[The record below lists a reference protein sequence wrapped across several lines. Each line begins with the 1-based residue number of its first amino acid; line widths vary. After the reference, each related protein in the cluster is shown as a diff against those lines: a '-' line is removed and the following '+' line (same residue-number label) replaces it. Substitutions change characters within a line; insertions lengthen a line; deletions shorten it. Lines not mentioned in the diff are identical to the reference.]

1 MKKGVF
7 TVNYQMLD
15 YLDKIIAQD
24 LEGDSALLTKEG
36 VYSSDGQIVLNKIN
50 LMAGAYASKLA
61 DRIQEAD
68 MNLQEIV
75 AYLEQLQKQNQYM
88 GIYYFLLYLF
98 AALEMDIPY
107 LFMQLP
113 GHTQVLQYYMNEII
127 ADFKDCSSDHS
138 D

>member
-1 MKKGVF
+1 
-7 TVNYQMLD
+7 MLD
-15 YLDKIIAQD
+15 YLDKIVAQD

-36 VYSSDGQIVLNKIN
+36 ILSSNGQIVLNKIN
-50 LMAGAYASKLA
+50 LMTGAYASNLA
-61 DRIQEAD
+61 DRMLEVD
-68 MNLQEIV
+68 MDLREIV
-75 AYLEQLQKQNQYM
+75 AYLEQLQKLKQYM

-113 GHTQVLQYYMNEII
+113 SHLQVLQYYIHELI
-127 ADFKDCSSDHS
+127 ADLKDCSTDQC